1 MCCRTEDRAKADR
14 VPKPFLFSL
23 HISRLLP
30 SQKIF
35 TSEKS
40 SVWRLS
46 HDDHQ
51 QAWHRGHQELRSWEG
66 TGRLSTSAAAAAPPR
81 ALCRKRIEC
90 VCSAARVAR
99 VSDDHTPFAPFALRE
114 RLISYMRADL
124 NVLPQTITFTPP
136 LTLILGANGSGKTT
150 VIEVRFPMISCA
162 RHSANLLVR
171 IVQGRTSGVPSLC
184 SCHGSRLLLP
194 YRHCAWLRAVPF
206 LPIQVSSAK
215 FMLLACFL

>member
-1 MCCRTEDRAKADR
+1 MIGGSQSFFIF
-14 VPKPFLFSL
+14 PFNF
-23 HISRLLP
+23 SRLLP
-30 SQKIF
+30 LLEFAIF
-35 TSEKS
+35 AGRSRI
-40 SVWRLS
+40 WRLS

-66 TGRLSTSAAAAAPPR
+66 AGRLSTSAAAAASPR
-81 ALCRKRIEC
+81 ALCRKRMEC

-99 VSDDHTPFAPFALRE
+99 VSDDRAPLAQRE
-114 RLISYMRADL
+114 RLISYIRADL

-150 VIEVRFPMISCA
+150 IIEVRFPMISCA

-171 IVQGRTSGVPSLC
+171 IVQGRTLGVPSLC

-194 YRHCAWLRAVPF
+194 YRHCAWLRAAPF